1 MTKTCKY
8 CNALMNAEHYTD
20 LHDDRKYT
28 AFFVCPRCY
37 AVMDGEY
44 IRIKGQDQII
54 SEKWMESKEGQ
65 GNGESR
71 NK

>member
-8 CNALMNAEHYTD
+8 CNTLMNVEHYTD
-20 LHDDRKYT
+20 QHDDRKYT
-28 AFFVCPRCY
+28 AFFFCPKCH

-54 SEKWMESKEGQ
+54 SEKWMESEEGKC
-65 GNGESR
+65 NGKSP
-71 NK
+71 NQ

>member
-8 CNALMNAEHYTD
+8 CNTLMNAEHYTD
-20 LHDDRKYT
+20 HNDSRKYT
-28 AFFVCPRCY
+28 AFFVCPKCY

-54 SEKWMESKEGQ
+54 SEKWWKEEQ
-65 GNGESR
+65 HNGES
-71 NK
+71 KQ